1 MTLFHGLI
9 PPVPTIVNEDY
20 QIDTDGAKVVIDHLI
35 DEGVNGLLFLG
46 TLGEFTQLSLE
57 ERKKVAEIAVEH
69 VNGRVPVI
77 IGTGSTN
84 TREAIQLSRHS
95 ESIGAEGIIVIN
107 PYYTPLS
114 EEHLLYHY
122 ESIGNVV
129 GLPLLLYNFPAFT
142 GQDLNPDLIK
152 KLVETIPT
160 ISGIKDT
167 VESIGHIREVLL
179 KVKNEHP
186 EFSVFCGYDD
196 HLLPTL
202 AAGGDGGICASGNF
216 APHLALGLL
225 EAFNNQ
231 DFRQVIEHHQRL
243 VSIPQ
248 IYNLDTPFA
257 NVIKEAMKQS
267 GIEISTHVFPPSRS
281 LRESKKKILNDILQG
296 ADNLPTKASR
306 PKV

>member
-1 MTLFHGLI
+1 MTRFHGLI
-9 PPVPTIVNEDY
+9 PPVPTIVNEDN
-20 QIDTDGAKVVIDHLI
+20 QIDIDGIKVVIDHLI

-46 TLGEFTQLSLE
+46 TLGEFTQLNLE

-69 VNGRVPVI
+69 VDGRVPVI

-122 ESIGNVV
+122 ESIGNAVR
-129 GLPLLLYNFPAFT
+129 LPLLLYNFPAFT

-167 VESIGHIREVLL
+167 VDSVGHIREVLL

-186 EFSVFCGYDD
+186 EFSVLCGYDD

-225 EAFNNQ
+225 GAFENQ
-231 DFRQVIEHHQRL
+231 DFEQAVVHHQQL

-267 GIEISTHVFPPSRS
+267 GMEIPAHVLPPAKP
-281 LRESKKKILNDILQG
+281 LRENKKKELIEVLKG
-296 ADNLPTKASR
+296 ADLLSVK
-306 PKV
+306 K